1 MRATEALRP
10 GISVLHVAQ
19 PLEAGVPAYVV
30 QLLKDQVQRG
40 LQVAVASPAAS
51 TIVPQAARLG
61 AHHVVWEAGREPRP
75 SALGETRRLG
85 AIIDT
90 LRPDILHLHASKA
103 GLAGR
108 LAVRGRR
115 ATVFQPHGW
124 SFEAV
129 GGFVRHAALTW
140 ERLAARWTDVTIC
153 VSEEERRSAESAG
166 IHNLMTVLPSGVDL
180 EAFPFVNA
188 AGRVSARQRLGLGHE
203 PLAVCI
209 GRLSPEKGQDLLLD
223 AWPSVVDR
231 TPQAT
236 LVLVGD
242 GPTRLPLEQRRLPS
256 VRLVGERSDVA
267 DWLAAT
273 DVVVIPSRREGM
285 ALVMLEAMATGR
297 SVVSTDVHGA
307 REALGESA
315 GVVVSRDDPAA
326 LADAVAT
333 RLGDPSLA
341 EREGAAGRAL
351 AEESHDVRQMT
362 TAVADVYAWVYE

>member
-1 MRATEALRP
+1 M
-10 GISVLHVAQ
+10 
-19 PLEAGVPAYVV
+19 
-30 QLLKDQVQRG
+30 
-40 LQVAVASPAAS
+40 AVAAPAAS
-51 TIVPQAARLG
+51 TILPQAARLG
-61 AHHVVWEAGREPRP
+61 AQHVVWEAGREPRP

-85 AIIDT
+85 AIIDK

-108 LAVRGRR
+108 LAVRGRH

-124 SFEAV
+124 SFEVAS
-129 GGFVRHAALTW
+129 GLVRRAALTW
-140 ERLAARWTDVTIC
+140 ERVAARWTDVTIC

-166 IHNLMTVLPSGVDL
+166 IHAPMRVLPSGVDL
-180 EAFPFVNA
+180 DAFPFANGA
-188 AGRVSARQRLGLGHE
+188 ARTEARQRLDLGNE

-231 TPQAT
+231 APQAT
-236 LVLVGD
+236 LVLVGE
-242 GPTRLPLEQRRLPS
+242 GPTRSLLEQRRLPS
-256 VRLVGERSDVA
+256 VRLVGERFDVA
-267 DWLAAT
+267 DWLAAA

-285 ALVMLEAMATGR
+285 ALVMLEAMASGR

-307 REALGESA
+307 REALVERA
-315 GVVVSRDDPAA
+315 GIVVSCDDPVA
-326 LADAVAT
+326 LGYAVAR

-362 TAVADVYAWVYE
+362 AAVADVYAWVYE